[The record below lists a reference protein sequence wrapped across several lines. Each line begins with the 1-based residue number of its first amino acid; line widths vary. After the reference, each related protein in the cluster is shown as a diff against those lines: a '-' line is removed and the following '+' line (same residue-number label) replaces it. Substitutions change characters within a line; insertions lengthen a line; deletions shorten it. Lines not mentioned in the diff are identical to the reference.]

1 MMNTS
6 FGRFSWLAVLLGLTV
21 KVVWMGFIWK
31 SSLWTPSNPSNSR
44 FSYQVSRTCVLHCRT
59 KPRIHND
66 ALEYTNQCVA
76 FLHAGSLKVQ
86 FKTETILKEILR
98 NLDKFQ
104 VECDSRGS
112 EKSFY
117 LTEELKNQES
127 IYLVIVMDTSNC
139 SVVRLENF
147 CEFTERTE
155 VLNKVKF
162 LEEES

>member
-1 MMNTS
+1 M
-6 FGRFSWLAVLLGLTV
+6 
-21 KVVWMGFIWK
+21 
-31 SSLWTPSNPSNSR
+31 
-44 FSYQVSRTCVLHCRT
+44 
-59 KPRIHND
+59 
-66 ALEYTNQCVA
+66 
-76 FLHAGSLKVQ
+76 Q

-117 LTEELKNQES
+117 LTEELKDQGFT
-127 IYLVIVMDTSNC
+127 YLVIVMDTSNC